1 MAVFRIIPGQQYTG
15 NGMIAYIYNKEIH
28 DGMIIPFSVGA
39 DPANGYTDFMLTKL
53 LYNKPGGV
61 QYKQFML
68 SLTQKET
75 IDDFYNRPY
84 EIIKMFTDIADEIA
98 CKFGVQIMGAIH
110 GNTDNIH
117 AHYILNSVSFVDGH
131 KIQISKKDLFELK
144 CMINEY
150 LYKLGLIPINISDY
164 EIERN
169 SPTKSYTFPHY
180 P

>member
-75 IDDFYNRPY
+75 IDDFYNRGRENFSSLHRY
-84 EIIKMFTDIADEIA
+84 KKNRNRKNKNKKNWKRTSIE
-98 CKFGVQIMGAIH
+98 
-110 GNTDNIH
+110 
-117 AHYILNSVSFVDGH
+117 
-131 KIQISKKDLFELK
+131 KIFQ
-144 CMINEY
+144 
-150 LYKLGLIPINISDY
+150 
-164 EIERN
+164 
-169 SPTKSYTFPHY
+169 
-180 P
+180 

>member
-39 DPANGYTDFMLTKL
+39 DPANGYTDFILTKL

-131 KIQISKKDLFELK
+131 KIQISKKDLFEIK
-144 CMINEY
+144 QIINAY
-150 LYKLGLIPINISDY
+150 LHNMCLRPISISDY
-164 EIERN
+164 EMERN
-169 SPTKSYTFPHY
+169 AIKRTYV
-180 P
+180 